1 MMSDPS
7 AVNQDPESLPPTA
20 RNSSGDDQH
29 PARMG
34 HVAPFSTQPS
44 APPIYQTTA
53 FDIADLDALA
63 ELYAGT
69 ATGHVYTRDSN
80 PNHTA
85 LGQSIAKLEGAES
98 AGVFASGMGAIAAVA
113 LTLCESGGHVI
124 VARSLYG
131 ITLKLMTRLQQ
142 RFQVQVTYVD
152 ACNPEE
158 VAAAVQSNTRFG
170 MIETISNPLL
180 EVADIK
186 AVAEALQGVPLVVD
200 STFTTPELI
209 RPLQHGAAVVV
220 HSASKYL
227 NGHGDVMLGVAAGDS
242 ATMKAVRE
250 TSSIL
255 GQNANPFESWL
266 TTRGL
271 RTLPLRMR
279 QVCRTT
285 EQLAEW
291 LQQHSA
297 ISRVYH
303 PSLPNHAT
311 HDTAM
316 RLYPAGCGGIV
327 AFSLPPGGRA
337 IVNRFMR
344 ALPSIPF
351 SPTLADSRT
360 TLSHPA
366 TTSHGF
372 MTKAARTELGIT
384 DELVR
389 LSVGLEPFDLLREEL
404 DAALNA
410 VAKV

>member
-1 MMSDPS
+1 MSDPS
-7 AVNQDPESLPPTA
+7 AANQDHEA
-20 RNSSGDDQH
+20 RQSSAQSSEADLQH

-34 HVAPFSTQPS
+34 HIAAFRTQPS

-53 FDIADLDALA
+53 FDIPDLDALA
-63 ELYAGT
+63 QLYAGT

-85 LGQSIAKLEGAES
+85 LGQSIAELEAAES
-98 AGVFASGMGAIAAVA
+98 AAVFASGMGAIAAVA
-113 LTLCESGGHVI
+113 LTLCESGGHIV

-152 ACNPEE
+152 ACNPDE
-158 VAAAVQSNTRFG
+158 VAAAVQANTRFG
-170 MIETISNPLL
+170 MIETVSNPLL
-180 EVADIK
+180 EVADIR
-186 AVAEALQGVPLVVD
+186 AVADALQGRPLVVD

-209 RPLQHGAAVVV
+209 RPLRHGAAVVV

-250 TSSIL
+250 TSSIF

-279 QVCRTT
+279 QVCQTT
-285 EQLAEW
+285 QQLAEW

-297 ISRVYH
+297 VGRVYH
-303 PSLPNHAT
+303 PSLPNHET
-311 HDTAM
+311 HATAM
-316 RLYPAGCGGIV
+316 RLYPSGCGGII
-327 AFSLPPGGRA
+327 AFSLPGGGRA
-337 IVNRFMR
+337 AVNHFMQ

-372 MTKAARTELGIT
+372 MTKAARAELGIT

-389 LSVGLEPFDLLREEL
+389 LSVGLEPFELLQQEL
-404 DAALNA
+404 HAALIA
-410 VAKV
+410 VVPS